1 MKALKIIGILFLVY
15 VGIVVAFETWLGIAQ
30 PYGEGMMIIT
40 TTDDNGERKP
50 RVVSKLESDD
60 KLYVAVNHW
69 PRAWY
74 NAVLD
79 NPAVT
84 VTIDDV
90 ENPYQA
96 VEVSGAE
103 YDRVNAEHSLPA
115 AFRILTGFPPRY
127 LLRLDPRDSS
137 S

>member
-1 MKALKIIGILFLVY
+1 MKALKIIGILFVVY

-40 TTDDNGERKP
+40 TTDDSGERKP
-50 RVVSKLESDD
+50 RVVAKLESDGN
-60 KLYVAVNHW
+60 LYVAVNHW

-74 NAVLD
+74 

-96 VEVSGAE
+96 VEVTGAE
-103 YDRVNAEHSLPA
+103 YVRVDAEHSLPT

-127 LLRLDPRDSS
+127 LLRLDPRDSNT
-137 S
+137 